1 MRLWS
6 PHPRYLDRQ
15 ALVACWREALL
26 AQAVLAE
33 RTTGYRNH
41 PQLLR
46 FRDRP
51 DPLGAVGMFLTGVA
65 DEADARG
72 YRFDRARID
81 VPGRPDGSIEVTSGQ
96 LVAEWRHLMVKLA
109 QRSPER
115 LALLADVRTPDPH
128 PLFVVVPGGTA
139 DWERA
144 R

>member
-26 AQAVLAE
+26 AQAVLAG
-33 RTTGYRNH
+33 RTAGYRNH
-41 PQLLR
+41 PQLDR

-51 DPLGAVGMFLTGVA
+51 EPLAAIGMFLSAVA

-81 VPGRPDGSIEVTSGQ
+81 LPGGSDGSIEVTSGQ
-96 LVAEWRHLMVKLA
+96 LDAEWRHLMGKFA
-109 QRSPER
+109 QRSPE
-115 LALLADVRTPDPH
+115 LQVRWSSVGTPEPH
-128 PLFVVVPGGTA
+128 PLFTAVPGGIA

>member
-26 AQAVLAE
+26 AQAVLAG
-33 RTTGYRNH
+33 RTVGYRNH
-41 PQLLR
+41 PQLVR
-46 FRDRP
+46 FRTRP
-51 DPLGAVGMFLTGVA
+51 DPLTAVGMFLTGVA

-81 VPGRPDGSIEVTSGQ
+81 VPGRPDGSIDVTSGQ
-96 LVAEWRHLMVKLA
+96 LDAEWRHLMAKLEK
-109 QRSPER
+109 RTPEQHAR
-115 LALLADVRTPDPH
+115 LEDVRTPDPH
-128 PLFVVVPGGTA
+128 PLFVVVPGGIV